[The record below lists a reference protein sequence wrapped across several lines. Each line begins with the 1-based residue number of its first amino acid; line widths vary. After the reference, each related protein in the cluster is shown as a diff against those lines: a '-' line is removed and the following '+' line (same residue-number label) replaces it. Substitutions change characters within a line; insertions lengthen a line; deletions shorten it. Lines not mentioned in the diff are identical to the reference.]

1 MPSSHLILCCPLL
14 LLPSIFL
21 SIEVFSNELVLQIR
35 WPKDWNF
42 SFSISP
48 SNEYSGLI
56 SFRIDCFDLLAVLGA
71 LRSLIQHPSLK
82 ASILQTITLTRQIF
96 VGKVILKEMGNF
108 KCFLNNFIDLFL
120 AVLDL
125 RCCTGFFLVVKSGGR
140 SPVAVVTLLIVVA
153 SLV

>member
-1 MPSSHLILCCPLL
+1 MPFNHLILYHPLL

-21 SIEVFSNELVLQIR
+21 SIGVFSNELVLQIR

-42 SFSISP
+42 SFIISP
-48 SNEYSGLI
+48 SSEYSGLI

-71 LRSLIQHPSLK
+71 LKSLIQHHSLK
-82 ASILQTITLTRQIF
+82 ASILQTIILTRQIF
-96 VGKVILKEMGNF
+96 VGKVILKEMGNL

-125 RCCTGFFLVVKSGGR
+125 RCFMGFFLVAKSGDR
-140 SPVAVVTLLIVVA
+140 SPVAVLMLLIVVA